1 MGTGGVC
8 LKLVCKGGKF
18 MSDHPNRNA
27 KVKHYLLSTVDKL
40 FNDGVGKSKHVIYQL
55 NYVIEKK
62 RTSSAIHSY
71 STKTTYKRVVAKFAD
86 FLKQEYNL
94 KYERDFK
101 KLTTDQLYNYVD
113 RYFEKQKEQKLSKK
127 TLQKHVSALYKVLSA
142 IDKNISKYFD
152 ADNRAKWT
160 DGMEKQDCDR
170 YNNPQKIIENL
181 KKINETA
188 HAVAELQRLVGCRV
202 GDVKKI
208 EIDEKRERVVIKK
221 SKGGRDRTIYF
232 DYFKDDFERVKEY
245 KKILDRALQEK
256 SFSQIRKEE
265 YYKALKE
272 ACRRSHEIYH
282 GSHAF
287 RYEAAQ
293 RWYEVI
299 SKLKQEEQEAY
310 YRRILEDR
318 GVSDENI
325 EKAMEY
331 VREKDAV
338 AEAIISEELGHSR
351 LDISREYLKLK
362 GK

>member
-1 MGTGGVC
+1 
-8 LKLVCKGGKF
+8 

-27 KVKHYLLSTVDKL
+27 KTKHYLLSVVDRL
-40 FNDGVGKSKHVIYQL
+40 FNDGVGKSKHAIYQL
-55 NYVIEKK
+55 NYEIEKK
-62 RTSSAIHSY
+62 RTSSSIHSF

-86 FLKQEYNL
+86 FLKQEFNL

-101 KLTTDQLYNYVD
+101 KLETEQLYRLVD
-113 RYFEKQKEQKLSKK
+113 QYFEKQKEQKLSKK

-142 IDKNISKYFD
+142 IDKNISKYFN
-152 ADNRAKWT
+152 ADNRMKWT

-188 HAVAELQRLVGCRV
+188 HAIAQLMRLTGARI

-208 EIDEKRERVVIKK
+208 QIDEENKKVIIKR
-221 SKGGRDRTIYF
+221 SKGGRNRSIYF
-232 DYFKDDFERVKEY
+232 DYFPNEFENVKEY
-245 KKILDRALQEK
+245 KEILDKALEEK
-256 SFSQIRKEE
+256 PFSEIRENE
-265 YYKALKE
+265 YYDALKK
-272 ACRRSHEIYH
+272 ACRKAGEPYH

-299 SKLKQEEQEAY
+299 SKLKQEEQEAF

-325 EKAMEY
+325 EKAVENAK
-331 VREKDAV
+331 EKDAV
-338 AEAIISEELGHSR
+338 AEYIVSELLGHSR